1 MEAKFSNRVKE
12 VISLSREEA
21 LRLGHDY
28 IGTEHLLLGMIREG
42 EGVAVSILKKMGVP
56 LDELRN
62 AVERAVKGTANH
74 NVKNMANIPLTR
86 QSEKVLK
93 ITYLEAKIFKSQ
105 LIGTEHLLLSI
116 LRDEDNIAT
125 QILNKFEVN
134 YESVKEMLEMQ
145 SDAGAAPRAKAEA
158 EDGDDDGSKLFGSS
172 GSGAGGQAKPG
183 AEKSRTPVLDNFGRD
198 LTKMAEDDKLDPIIG
213 REKEIER
220 VAQILSRRKKNNPIL
235 IGEPGV
241 GKTAIAEGLALRI
254 VQKKVSRVLFN
265 KRDRK
270 SVV

>member
-42 EGVAVSILKKMGVP
+42 EGVAVSILKKLGIP
-56 LDELRN
+56 LDELRT
-62 AVERAVKGTANH
+62 AIERAVKGTANH

-134 YESVKEMLEMQ
+134 YDSIKEMLEMQ
-145 SDAGAAPRAKAEA
+145 SDTGNSPRARAEA
-158 EDGDDDGSKLFGSS
+158 EDGDEDGSWL
-172 GSGAGGQAKPG
+172 
-183 AEKSRTPVLDNFGRD
+183 EKRVADPFDKT
-198 LTKMAEDDKLDPIIG
+198 AEDN
-213 REKEIER
+213 IENTE
-220 VAQILSRRKKNNPIL
+220 L
-235 IGEPGV
+235 
-241 GKTAIAEGLALRI
+241 GLAIHHCLSKLPAKQAEIFKMKTILGYDTEAICNEFDITASNLWVIIHRART
-254 VQKKVSRVLFN
+254 SLASCLEEN
-265 KRDRK
+265 WL
-270 SVV
+270 